1 LGEFAACWEEL
12 DDPRTGNA
20 ALHDFNEL
28 LVIAL
33 CSVLSGGQ
41 GAVDMGLYARAKEPY
56 LRGFLKLSNGLP
68 SHDTFSRLFR
78 RLDPEQFR
86 AAFQRFMTKFSGHCQ
101 GVVAIDGKVLR
112 RSFDRA
118 SSKSA
123 LHMVSAWGCE
133 QRLVLAQIATDA
145 KSNEITA
152 VPKLLAMLS
161 LKGAIVTT
169 DALNCQR
176 AVAQQ
181 IVDQGGDYALALKGN
196 QATLHDDVRLFL
208 DDPACKVS
216 TTEPTVEADHGRIET
231 RTAMVS
237 SDIDWLQ
244 KHHQWPGLAAI
255 GKVVRIREAPDKTS
269 TETAYYLLSKALSA
283 ERFNE
288 VVRQHWGIENRLHW
302 RLDVVMNE
310 DQDRTRLG
318 NGPHNL
324 AVLRHMA
331 INAMQR
337 DTTKGSLR
345 GKFKRAGWDNAYL
358 TSLLAKF

>member
-1 LGEFAACWEEL
+1 MEEFAACWEGL

-20 ALHDFNEL
+20 ALHDFNEM
-28 LVIAL
+28 LVISL
-33 CSVLSGGQ
+33 CCVLSGGQ
-41 GAVDMGLYARAKEPY
+41 GAVDMGLYAKAKEPF

-86 AAFQRFMTKFSGHCQ
+86 AAFQRFMAKFSGHCQ

-112 RSFDRA
+112 RSFDRT

-152 VPKLLAMLS
+152 VPRLLEMLS
-161 LKGAIVTT
+161 LKGTIVTT

-176 AVAQQ
+176 AIAQQ

-196 QATLHDDVRLFL
+196 QGTLHDDVKLFL
-208 DDPACKVS
+208 DDPACEA
-216 TTEPTVEADHGRIET
+216 TTAEPTVEADHGRIET

-237 SDIDWLQ
+237 DDIEWLQ

-255 GKVVRIREAPDKTS
+255 GKVVRIREATDKTS

-283 ERFNE
+283 EHFND
-288 VVRQHWGIENRLHW
+288 VVRQHWGVENRLHW

-331 INAMQR
+331 INAMQS
-337 DTTKGSLR
+337 DPTKGSLR
-345 GKFKRAGWDNAYL
+345 GKFKRAGWDDAYL
-358 TSLLAKF
+358 TSLLALF

>member
-1 LGEFAACWEEL
+1 M
-12 DDPRTGNA
+12 
-20 ALHDFNEL
+20 
-28 LVIAL
+28 IAL

-41 GAVDMGLYARAKEPY
+41 GAVDMGLYARAKEPF
-56 LRGFLKLSNGLP
+56 LRSFLKLSNGLP

-86 AAFQRFMTKFSGHCQ
+86 AAFQRFMTKFSDQCQ

-161 LKGAIVTT
+161 LKGTIVTT

-176 AVAQQ
+176 VIAQQ

-196 QATLHDDVRLFL
+196 QGTLHDDVKLFL
-208 DDPACKVS
+208 DDPACKA
-216 TTEPTVEADHGRIET
+216 TAAEPIVEADHGRIET

-237 SDIDWLQ
+237 THIDWLQ
-244 KHHQWPGLAAI
+244 KDHQWPGLAAI

-269 TETAYYLLSKALSA
+269 TETAYYLLSQALSA

-288 VVRQHWGIENRLHW
+288 VVRQHWGVENRLHW

-318 NGPHNL
+318 NGPQNL

-345 GKFKRAGWDNAYL
+345 GRFKRAGWDDTYL
-358 TSLLAKF
+358 TSLLALF